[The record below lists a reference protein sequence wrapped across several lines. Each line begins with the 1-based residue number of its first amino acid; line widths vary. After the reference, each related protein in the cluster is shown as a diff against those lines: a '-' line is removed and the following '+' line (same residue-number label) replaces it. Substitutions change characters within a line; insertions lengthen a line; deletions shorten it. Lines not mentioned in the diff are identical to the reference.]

1 MINHAD
7 SRGEIFRIAK
17 QMIGQIKDLIGEQCV
32 KDDVGNVLVDHGEI
46 RNAWR
51 SYNEHLLNEAFPW
64 HSDIL
69 EAVEP
74 VQGPPPEIK
83 NEWVKKA
90 IDEMRNGKEAG
101 STGIVAEM
109 LKASGDIGMNLITK
123 LVNAIIR
130 GTPFPDDW
138 LKSVMVMP

>member
-1 MINHAD
+1 MISEN
-7 SRGEIFRIAK
+7 
-17 QMIGQIKDLIGEQCV
+17 KDLIGEQCV
-32 KDDVGNVLVDHGEI
+32 KDDMGNVLVDHGEI

-51 SYNEHLLNEAFPW
+51 SYSENLLNEEFPW
-64 HSDIL
+64 NRDIL

-90 IDEMRNGKEAG
+90 IDEMKNGKAAS

-109 LKASGDIGMNLITK
+109 LKASGDVGVNLITK

-130 GTPFPDDW
+130 ETSIPDDW
-138 LKSVMVMP
+138 LKSVMVNIYKGNGDA